1 MTEVKI
7 ETGVPLVSRYN
18 RPNKRKVRALKYNYP
33 IKDMNP
39 GESIFVPIT
48 DLPQRVQSGKDAGTH
63 YTNNIVR
70 AHVKRY
76 KLKNRTY
83 QHRQIYNDGKGVVGV
98 RIWRTS

>member
-1 MTEVKI
+1 MTKVKI

-18 RPNKRKVRALKYNYP
+18 RPAKRKVHALKYDYP
-33 IKDMNP
+33 IKDMNT
-39 GESIFVPIT
+39 GDSIFVPIT
-48 DLPQRVQSGKDAGTH
+48 DLPQRVQSGEDFGTH

-83 QHRQIYNDGKGVVGV
+83 QHRQIYNDGKSVAGV